1 MKGIYIHIP
10 FCVKKCKHCDFVS
23 FSGQDEA
30 FSGYISALEEE
41 MSEYR
46 GEAADT
52 VFIGGGTPTVLPRA
66 GIERILEAC
75 CKNFKIASDYEFS
88 VEANPGTLDGD
99 KIKTLLEGG
108 VNRISVGVQSF
119 NDAELT
125 QIGRIHDAKMAY
137 NTICQLKEEGFD
149 NINLDLMTALPG
161 QGEES
166 LARTLDIALS
176 LPVTHISAYSLIIED
191 GTPLER
197 EYSRGELVL
206 PSETEDRQMYAM
218 TVEKLKNGGF
228 KQYEISNFAKPGF
241 ECRHNKK
248 YWQCEEYI
256 GLGIAA
262 HSYMDGRRFY
272 NTSNLQ
278 EYISGKKH
286 ADDVTV
292 LTEHDK
298 IAEFMIMGLRMNEGV
313 SEAEFL
319 RRFGKP
325 IDWLYKSELE
335 KFCRGGFII
344 RENGRIALSDR
355 GRDVSNSVFCEFV

>member
-10 FCVKKCKHCDFVS
+10 FCLRKCKYCDFVS
-23 FSGQDEA
+23 FSGKED
-30 FSGYISALEEE
+30 FSGYISALAEE
-41 MSEYR
+41 MSEYS

-66 GIERILEAC
+66 ELERLLNLC
-75 CKNFKIASDYEFS
+75 FKNFKIARDYEFT
-88 VEANPGTLDGD
+88 VEANPGTLSGD
-99 KIKTLLEGG
+99 KIKTLLDCG
-108 VNRISVGVQSF
+108 VNRISVGAQSF
-119 NDAELT
+119 DDAELAK
-125 QIGRIHDAKMAY
+125 IGRIHDVKTAY

-149 NINLDLMTALPG
+149 NINLDLMTALPS
-161 QGEES
+161 QSAES
-166 LARTLDIALS
+166 LTRTLDIALS
-176 LPVTHISAYSLIIED
+176 LPVTHISAYSLIIEE

-197 EYSRGELVL
+197 EYSRGELTL
-206 PSETEDRQMYAM
+206 PSEAEDRQMYAM

-228 KQYEISNFAKPGF
+228 EQYEISNFAKPGF

-272 NTSNLQ
+272 NTSDLG

-286 ADDVTV
+286 SDDVMV
-292 LTEHDK
+292 LTERDK
-298 IAEFMIMGLRMNEGV
+298 IGEFMIMGLRMNKGV
-313 SEAEFL
+313 SETEFL

-325 IDWLYKSELE
+325 VDLLYKSELE
-335 KFCRGGFII
+335 KFCAGGFII
-344 RENGRIALSDR
+344 RKNGAIALSDK